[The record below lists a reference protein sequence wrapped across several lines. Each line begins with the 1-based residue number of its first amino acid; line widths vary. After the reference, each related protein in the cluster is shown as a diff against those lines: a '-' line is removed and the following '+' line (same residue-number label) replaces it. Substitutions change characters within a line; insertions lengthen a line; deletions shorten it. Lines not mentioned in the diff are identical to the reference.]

1 MVKPVKMRDAL
12 KTEQALQDQFGIQQA
27 AQESNFKCTKVKYL
41 QWFKIRSYSKKYIKE
56 RIITGDICTARKQ
69 LSKASSGEGSLKN
82 GVGLI
87 VSRN

>member
-12 KTEQALQDQFGIQQA
+12 KTEQALQDQFGILQA
-27 AQESNFKCTKVKYL
+27 AQESNFKCGKVQYS
-41 QWFKIRSYSKKYIKE
+41 QWFKIPSYSKKHIKE

-82 GVGLI
+82 GVGLV